1 MPARLPFL
9 PKKRAAT
16 IRLTPVAKAGLPR
29 LLKAAPA
36 AHRRFAE
43 RSGFKAGT
51 GEFLALPARDGSIE
65 RVLVG
70 MPERESSD
78 GAGNLFWAWAG
89 LPLRLPEGS
98 YRLDPEPAD
107 AELATRIAIAWG
119 IGSYA
124 FDRYK
129 AAARAPAELVWPA
142 KADRKAAASMVRADA
157 LARDLINT
165 PAEDMGPGELADAA
179 KALAS
184 ECGMQA
190 RVIVGEALLKQ
201 NYNLVHAVGRAAARE
216 PRLIEL
222 TWGDPSHPRVA
233 IVGKGVCFDTG
244 GLGLKPDAGMKLMKK
259 DMGGAAHALALARL
273 VVEAKL
279 KVRLHVL
286 VPAVENSV
294 SGNSVRP
301 LDVIRSK
308 AGLTVEIGH
317 TDAEGRLILAD
328 AFARA
333 GEEKPELMVDFA
345 TLTGAARVALGPD
358 LPALFCNDDDLA
370 RSLLT
375 TGLAQND
382 PMWLMPL
389 WQAYRARIDSKVA
402 DLNNVSGEPHAGASI
417 AALFLQAFV
426 PAGVKWA
433 HLDIL
438 AWSPW
443 ARAGRPEGA
452 MGQGLRTVFATLA
465 ARYGRR
471 A

>member
-1 MPARLPFL
+1 MPARLAFR
-9 PKKRAAT
+9 PKKLAAT
-16 IRLTPVAKAGLPR
+16 IRLVPVTRAGWPQF
-29 LLKAAPA
+29 LKSASAV
-36 AHRRFAE
+36 HRRFAAQN
-43 RSGFKAGT
+43 GFKAGT
-51 GEFLALPARDGSIE
+51 GEFLALPGRDGGID
-65 RVLVG
+65 RILVG

-89 LPLRLPEGS
+89 LPLRLPAGS
-98 YRLDPEPAD
+98 YRIDPEPQD
-107 AELATRIAIAWG
+107 ATLATRIAIAWG

-129 AAARAPAELVWPA
+129 KAARLPAELVWPA
-142 KADRKAAASMVRADA
+142 KADRKAAESMVRADG

-165 PAEDMGPGELADAA
+165 PAEDMGPGELAQAA
-179 KALAS
+179 KDLAA
-184 ECGMQA
+184 ECGLQA
-190 RVIVGEALLKQ
+190 KVIVGDALLKQ

-222 TWGDPSHPRVA
+222 AWGNPAHPRIA

-244 GLGLKPDAGMKLMKK
+244 GLGIKPDAGMKLMKK
-259 DMGGAAHALALARL
+259 DMGGAAHALALTRL
-273 VVEAKL
+273 IVEAKL

-286 VPAVENSV
+286 IPAVENSI
-294 SGNSVRP
+294 SGNAVRP

-375 TGLAQND
+375 TGLSEND

-389 WQAYRARIDSKVA
+389 WQAYRARLDSKVA
-402 DLNNVSGEPHAGASI
+402 DLNNVSGEPFAGAAI

-433 HLDIL
+433 HLDLL

-443 ARAGRPEGA
+443 NRAGRPDGA
-452 MGQGLRTVFATLA
+452 FVQSVRTVFATLR
-465 ARYGRR
+465 ARYGV

>member
-1 MPARLPFL
+1 MPARLPFR
-9 PKKRAAT
+9 PKKLAAT
-16 IRLTPVAKAGLPR
+16 IRLTPVTRADWPR
-29 LLKAAPA
+29 FLKSASA
-36 AHRRFAE
+36 AHRRYAAQT
-43 RSGFKAGT
+43 GFKAGT
-51 GEFLALPARDGSIE
+51 GEFLALPGRDGGIE
-65 RVLVG
+65 RVVVG

-89 LPLRLPEGS
+89 LPLRLPVAS
-98 YRLDPEPAD
+98 YRLDPEPQD

-119 IGSYA
+119 FGSYA

-129 AAARAPAELVWPA
+129 TAARLPAELVWPA
-142 KADRKAAASMVRADA
+142 KADRAAAQSAVRADGF
-157 LARDLINT
+157 ARDLINT
-165 PAEDMGPGELADAA
+165 PAEDMGPGELAQAA
-179 KALAS
+179 RDLAA
-184 ECGMQA
+184 ELGMQA
-190 RVIVGEALLKQ
+190 KVTVGEALLK
-201 NYNLVHAVGRAAARE
+201 NDFNLVHAVGRAAARE

-222 TWGDPSHPRVA
+222 AWGNPAHPRIA

-244 GLGLKPDAGMKLMKK
+244 GLGIKTDAGMKLMKK
-259 DMGGAAHALALARL
+259 DMGGAAHALALTRMI
-273 VVEAKL
+273 VEAKL
-279 KVRLHVL
+279 KLRVHTLI
-286 VPAVENSV
+286 PAVENSV

-333 GEEKPELMVDFA
+333 GEEKPELMIDFA

-370 RSLLT
+370 RALLT
-375 TGLAQND
+375 KGLAEND

-389 WQAYRARIDSKVA
+389 WQAYRARFESKVA
-402 DLNNVSGEPHAGASI
+402 DLNNVSEGGFAGATI

-433 HLDIL
+433 HLDL
-438 AWSPW
+438 MAWSPS
-443 ARAGRPEGA
+443 ARPGRPEGA
-452 MGQGLRTVFATLA
+452 LVQAVRTVFAALRE
-465 ARYGRR
+465 RYGY